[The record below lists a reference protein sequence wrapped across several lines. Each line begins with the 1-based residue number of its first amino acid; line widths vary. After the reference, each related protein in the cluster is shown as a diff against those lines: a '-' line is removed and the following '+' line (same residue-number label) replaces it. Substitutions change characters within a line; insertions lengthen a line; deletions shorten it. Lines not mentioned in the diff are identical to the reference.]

1 MKRHDFLTALSIS
14 AGTVIFA
21 PFLTSCSK
29 DRTETPNPGPGGG
42 GAIDFTLD
50 LTLAANS
57 ALNSNGGS
65 LLKSGV
71 IVARTSSGAFVA
83 LASACTHQQTTIDFE
98 SANNRF
104 HCSGHGSN
112 FGTDGS
118 VINGP
123 ATIALKKY
131 NTLLTGTSLRVYA

>member
-1 MKRHDFLTALSIS
+1 MKRSEFFTVLGIS
-14 AGTVIFA
+14 AGTLIFA
-21 PFLTSCSK
+21 PFLNSCSK
-29 DRTETPNPGPGGG
+29 NSNITGDPGLPGG

-50 LTLAANS
+50 LTLPANN

-71 IVARTSSGAFVA
+71 IIARTSTGAFVA
-83 LASACTHQQTTIDFE
+83 IASTCTHQGTTIDFDY
-98 SANNRF
+98 ANNRF

-112 FGTDGS
+112 FGTNGS

-123 ATIALKKY
+123 ATTALKMY
-131 NTLLTGTSLRVYA
+131 NTQLTGNSLRVYS